1 MVITSL
7 KMENNLMKNKNLKN
21 IAMKKFLKISFA
33 LILVLFVGTQCSK
46 DFPIDEDG
54 LLITERA
61 ECYVSNFELLG
72 SDFQTVRTKNA
83 VIDTTA
89 QTINVEV
96 FYGTD
101 LKNVYPQFSLVTD
114 AKLDPKIVGKVDF
127 SDLANPKQW
136 TVVSGNRK
144 VKKTYTVFVTVVPK
158 P

>member
-1 MVITSL
+1 
-7 KMENNLMKNKNLKN
+7 MKRFFKV
-21 IAMKKFLKISFA
+21 SFA
-33 LILVLFVGTQCSK
+33 LMLILFTGTQCSK
-46 DFPIDEDG
+46 DIPVDSDG
-54 LLITERA
+54 LLITDRA

-89 QTINVEV
+89 QTVNVEV

-101 LKNVYPQFSLVTD
+101 LKNLYPQFSLVTD
-114 AKLDPKIVGKVDF
+114 AKLDPKITGKVDF

-144 VKKTYTVFVTVVPK
+144 VKKTYTVYVTVQAK

>member
-1 MVITSL
+1 
-7 KMENNLMKNKNLKN
+7 MKNKNLKY

-33 LILVLFVGTQCSK
+33 LMLVLFTGTQCSK
-46 DFPIDEDG
+46 EFPVDGDG
-54 LLITERA
+54 LLVTERA

-89 QTINVEV
+89 QTVNVEV

-101 LKNVYPQFSLVTD
+101 LKNLYPQFSLVTD
-114 AKLDPKIVGKVDF
+114 AKLDPKIIGKVDF
-127 SDLANPKQW
+127 SDLATPKQW
-136 TVVSGNRK
+136 TVISGNRK
-144 VKKTYTVFVTVVPK
+144 VKKTYTVYVTVQTK